1 MFGKRING
9 LVVFSL
15 FFILITS
22 SVSGYADDVEDSIKE
37 ALGYY
42 QSGEY
47 KDALDSLDYASQL
60 IMQMKGKG
68 LEAFLPEPLSGW
80 TAQKATSQAAGAAM
94 FGGGVTAERT
104 YSKGPSTVTVKI
116 ITDSPMLQG
125 MMMMFSN
132 PMFASADGGRLER
145 IARQKAIV
153 KFDPATNKGEITMAV
168 ANRFLVTIKGSGVTR
183 EELKTYA
190 EAIDYRKLKSSF

>member
-1 MFGKRING
+1 
-9 LVVFSL
+9 VVFSL
-15 FFILITS
+15 FFIWITS

>member
-1 MFGKRING
+1 MFGKKING
-9 LVVFSL
+9 LVVSSL